1 LWKKLTLEEGSYK
14 MKIGIT
20 CYPTYG
26 GSGVVATELGIELAK
41 RDHEVH
47 FISYEQPFRLDE
59 FHESIFFHEV
69 EMLEYPLFKYPPY
82 SLSLSVKMAQIIE
95 SEKLDIL
102 HVHYAMPHATSAYLA
117 KKIVGDENIKII
129 TTLHGTDITL
139 VGNHHSFF
147 RITKFS
153 IEQSDG
159 VTCVS
164 EFLKNTTKETFDI
177 KRGMEVIHN
186 FVDTEVYKRDGN
198 RKNLDMI
205 EPDDKVIIHISNFR
219 PVKRISSIIK
229 VFCNISKKVKSKL
242 LLVGDGPE
250 MCKIRNMVS
259 KLDLDNK
266 VIFTGRQNDIIPL
279 LNISDLYMLPS
290 KSESFGLSAL
300 EAMSCGVPVIGTS
313 IGGLKEVVEHGIS
326 GYICDPGDIKA
337 MSKAAVAI
345 LANKKNRIK
354 MGLAARAR
362 AKKFDSKNI
371 IEKYVDYY
379 KEVLEGKKT

>member
-1 LWKKLTLEEGSYK
+1 

-26 GSGVVATELGIELAK
+26 GSGVVATELGIELA
-41 RDHEVH
+41 RRGHEVH
-47 FISYEQPFRLDE
+47 FISYELPFRLDQ
-59 FHESIFFHEV
+59 FHKNIYFHEV

-82 SLSLSVKMAQIIE
+82 SLSLSVKMAQIIK

-102 HVHYAMPHATSAYLA
+102 HVHYAIPHAASAYLA
-117 KKIVGDENIKII
+117 KKIVGDRNIKII

-147 RITKFS
+147 DITKFS
-153 IEQSDG
+153 IEKSDG

-164 EFLKNTTKETFDI
+164 EYLKKTTEETFGI
-177 KRGMEVIHN
+177 KSGMEVIYN
-186 FVDTEVYKRDGN
+186 FVDTEVYKRGGN
-198 RKNLDMI
+198 RKNLDSI
-205 EPDDKVIIHISNFR
+205 EPGDNVIIHISNFR
-219 PVKRISSIIK
+219 PVKRIGSIIK
-229 VFCNISKKVKSKL
+229 VFCNISSKVKSKL

-250 MCKIRNMVS
+250 MCKIRNLVS
-259 KLDLDNK
+259 KLDLDSK
-266 VIFTGRQNDIIPL
+266 VIFMGRQNDIIPL

-326 GYICDPGDIKA
+326 GYICDPDDIKA
-337 MSKAAVAI
+337 MSKAAITV
-345 LANKKNRIK
+345 LGNKRNRIK
-354 MGLAARAR
+354 MGKAAMER
-362 AKKFDSKNI
+362 AKEFDSNRI
-371 IEKYVDYY
+371 IGKYVDYY
-379 KEVLEGKKT
+379 RKILGK

>member
-1 LWKKLTLEEGSYK
+1 

-47 FISYEQPFRLDE
+47 FISYEQPFRLDG

-102 HVHYAMPHATSAYLA
+102 HVHYAMPHAASAYLA

-164 EFLKNTTKETFDI
+164 EFLKSTTKETFDI

-337 MSKAAVAI
+337 MSKAAVAV

-371 IEKYVDYY
+371 IGKYVDYY
-379 KEVLEGKKT
+379 KEVLEGKKS

>member
-1 LWKKLTLEEGSYK
+1 

-59 FHESIFFHEV
+59 FHESVFFHEV

-102 HVHYAMPHATSAYLA
+102 HVHYAMPHAASAYLA
-117 KKIVGDENIKII
+117 KKIVGDDNIKII

-139 VGNHHSFF
+139 VGKHHSFF

-164 EFLKNTTKETFDI
+164 EYLKNTTEETFDI
-177 KRGMEVIHN
+177 KRGMEVIYN
-186 FVDTEVYKRDGN
+186 FVDTGVYKRDEN
-198 RKNLDMI
+198 RKNLDLI

-229 VFCNISKKVKSKL
+229 VFCSISKKVKSKL

-250 MCKIRNMVS
+250 MYKIRNMVS
-259 KLDLDNK
+259 KLGLDNR

-300 EAMSCGVPVIGTS
+300 EAMSCEVPVIGTS
-313 IGGLKEVVEHGIS
+313 TGGLKEVVEHGIS
-326 GYICDPGDIKA
+326 GYICDSSDIKA
-337 MSKAAVAI
+337 MSKAAISVI
-345 LANKKNRIK
+345 ANKKNRIK

-379 KEVLEGKKT
+379 NEVLEGKKS

>member
-1 LWKKLTLEEGSYK
+1 

-26 GSGVVATELGIELAK
+26 GSGVVATELGIELARRGHK
-41 RDHEVH
+41 VH
-47 FISYEQPFRLDE
+47 FISYEQPFRLDQ
-59 FHESIFFHEV
+59 FHKDIYFHEV

-82 SLSLSVKMAQIIE
+82 SLSLSVRMAQIIK

-102 HVHYAMPHATSAYLA
+102 HVHYAIPHAASAYLA
-117 KKIVGDENIKII
+117 KKIVGDGNIKII

-147 RITKFS
+147 DITKFS
-153 IEQSDG
+153 IEKSDG

-164 EFLKNTTKETFDI
+164 EYLKKTTEETFGI
-177 KRGMEVIHN
+177 KNGMEVIYN
-186 FVDTEVYKRDGN
+186 FVDTEVYKKDGN
-198 RKNLDMI
+198 RKNLDSI
-205 EPDDKVIIHISNFR
+205 EPDDNVIIHISNFR
-219 PVKRISSIIK
+219 PVKRIGSIIK
-229 VFCNISKKVKSKL
+229 VFCNISSKVKSKL

-250 MCKIRNMVS
+250 MCKIRNLVS
-259 KLDLDNK
+259 KLGLDSQ
-266 VIFTGRQNDIIPL
+266 VIFMGRQDDIIPL

-326 GYICDPGDIKA
+326 GYICDPDDIKS
-337 MSKAAVAI
+337 MSKAAIAV
-345 LANKKNRIK
+345 LGNKNNRIR
-354 MGLAARAR
+354 MGAAARER
-362 AKKFDSKNI
+362 AKEFDSSRI
-371 IEKYVDYY
+371 IEKNIDYY
-379 KEVLEGKKT
+379 KKILDG